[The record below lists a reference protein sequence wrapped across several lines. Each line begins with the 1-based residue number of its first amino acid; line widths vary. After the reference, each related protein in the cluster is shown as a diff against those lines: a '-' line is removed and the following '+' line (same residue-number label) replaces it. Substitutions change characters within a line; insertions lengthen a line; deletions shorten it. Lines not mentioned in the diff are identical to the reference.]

1 MATVYLAHDIKHD
14 RKVAL
19 KVLRPELSAALG
31 AERFPREI
39 KFVAQFNHPH
49 ILSLYDSGQAQGL
62 LYYVMPYVEGESLR
76 DRLAREKQLPI
87 ADAIRILKE
96 VADALAYSHAR
107 GVVHR
112 DIKPGNVLL
121 NGRHAVVTDFG
132 VAKAVIV
139 IGLGVGG
146 WLLSRGGGSSE
157 KILRIGVMPIEDIS
171 KQDSMFV
178 TALHAALTNALS
190 KGGTVGVASFSEMMH
205 FKGSTK
211 TNKEIAAE
219 LKLDAIVEATV
230 FRAGDVMRINV
241 QLSNPVTT
249 RNLWAETYNPN
260 VKNVLAAQDSVVTK
274 IEHGVDSVLAG
285 PKKPGATP

>member
-1 MATVYLAHDIKHD
+1 MSSIVSVDATSCI
-14 RKVAL
+14 
-19 KVLRPELSAALG
+19 G
-31 AERFPREI
+31 
-39 KFVAQFNHPH
+39 
-49 ILSLYDSGQAQGL
+49 
-62 LYYVMPYVEGESLR
+62 
-76 DRLAREKQLPI
+76 
-87 ADAIRILKE
+87 
-96 VADALAYSHAR
+96 ALAGADR
-107 GVVHR
+107 APVL
-112 DIKPGNVLL
+112 KPMSCRRMYAGERPASGGMTPTHTRPVQ
-121 NGRHAVVTDFG
+121 G
-132 VAKAVIV
+132 VAGLVAKKRMNPLIWAGAAVIV

-146 WLLSRGGGSSE
+146 WLLSRGGGSSG